1 MTATVMGVRMD
12 GQSTS
17 ASRRDTPATPALL
30 IRLLG
35 GFTISVGERPIP
47 DDVWRGQK
55 VRALLKLLALAPAQ
69 RLARDQLLDTLWPDF
84 TPDAA
89 ASNLYSTL
97 TVARKA
103 LAGVATL
110 RLRAGMVALHAPDG
124 VRIDVADFLLAAA
137 RARDSPDPADYRAA
151 LAWYGGELLPDDRY
165 EDWAA
170 APRET
175 LRGVYCGLLRAV
187 ATLYEERGVHG
198 AAIDALARLVA
209 DEATDEAA
217 HLALMRLYARAGNGA
232 AALRQYTVLR
242 ETLVREL
249 DAEPGPAART
259 LYAELVIGHAAAEM
273 PHERGWPAARD
284 AMPPALGT
292 LPATLTSFVGREA
305 ELAELR
311 ALLVEDDVRLLTL
324 TGVGGGGKTRLAAVA
339 AEAVGAHY
347 PGGVWFVNLAALPA
361 RVTAQAAV
369 AEVALAALGAH
380 APQGHEPLTAL
391 ERFFRDRRA
400 LLLLDNC
407 EHVIAA
413 ATQLA
418 AALLA
423 ACPQLH
429 ILATSRETLRL
440 PGEFVWQVPPLALPA
455 FGQQTRTPAQLAA
468 LAACPA
474 VALFLDRARRRAPMV
489 LTAENAGA
497 IAAICRQLDGLP
509 LALELAA
516 SRIGILTIGQLAE
529 RLGDALGTLTSRE
542 RGLSPRQQTLRATLD
557 WGYAL
562 LTEAEQRCFRALAV
576 FAGSWS
582 LAAAEAII
590 GGGEGEA
597 QTLAALEGLVE
608 KSLVTP
614 VARDEEMRYRFLEPV
629 RQYAALRLA
638 EAGEALV
645 FGARHTIYYLA
656 LVAGAEDGMV
666 RPERARW
673 VALLGEE
680 IENIR
685 AVLDRCHTQGDVRS
699 GFILASELW
708 RFWMAR
714 SWHSEGRRWLG
725 LALAGVALDDPLLP
739 LLRRLAVPFGAA
751 VLAFQQ
757 ADIATAARLMER
769 VLALARANDEQFYVA
784 GALMQ
789 SGHIALRSGDIERA
803 RGCYAESLALR
814 RTLGDRWGE
823 GISLQGL
830 GSVLLIAGEVD
841 EALPLLRQALAIQR
855 ELSEWWQIATTLY
868 WLGRALMEVGDYAA
882 AEHALREGVI
892 LGKAIGSDIAASNCL
907 MVLAGRAIRGG
918 ELALARAQ
926 LAEVLDRTVVN
937 GFWLEV
943 NLCLQGFALLAA
955 VAGDHARALRLLGAA
970 EMQSG
975 TLHLARLPHTFG
987 TQLQLPQH
995 FARARAALGEV
1006 ASAAAYTVGAALSL
1020 EGAVAEALALT
1031 VA

>member
-1 MTATVMGVRMD
+1 MN
-12 GQSTS
+12 GQLAS
-17 ASRRDTPATPALL
+17 ADRHDSAAPPALL

-35 GFTISVGERPIP
+35 SFTVSIREQPIA
-47 DDVWRGQK
+47 DDAWRRQK
-55 VRALLKLLALAPAQ
+55 VRALVKLLALAPAQ
-69 RLARDQLLDTLWPDF
+69 RLARDQLLDMLWPDF
-84 TPDAA
+84 APDAA

-97 TVARKA
+97 TVARKV
-103 LAGVATL
+103 LASVATL
-110 RLRAGMVALHAPDG
+110 HLRAGMVVLQVPDG
-124 VRIDVADFLLAAA
+124 VRIDVAEFTQAAT
-137 RARDSPDPADYRAA
+137 RARGSRDPAAYRAA

-175 LRGVYCGLLRAV
+175 LRGVYCTLLRAV
-187 ATLYEERGVHG
+187 AVLYEARGEYG
-198 AAIDALARLVA
+198 AATEALERLVA
-209 DEATDEAA
+209 DETTDEAG

-232 AALRQYTVLR
+232 AALRQYAVLR
-242 ETLVREL
+242 ETLARDL
-249 DAEPGPAART
+249 DAEPGLAARS
-259 LYAELVIGHAAAEM
+259 LYAELATGHAAGETAATGDRRAAGAAEA
-273 PHERGWPAARD
+273 PA
-284 AMPPALGT
+284 PET
-292 LPATLTSFVGREA
+292 LPTTLTSFVGREE
-305 ELAELR
+305 ELAEVR
-311 ALLVEDDVRLLTL
+311 ALLMGGGVRLLTL
-324 TGVGGGGKTRLAAVA
+324 TGVGGSGKTRLATVA
-339 AEAVGAHY
+339 AEAVRAHY
-347 PGGVWFVNLAALPA
+347 PGGVWFVDLATLPA
-361 RVTAQAAV
+361 GSTAQAAV
-369 AEVALAALGAH
+369 AEVALAALGARVS
-380 APQGHEPLTAL
+380 PGREPLAAL
-391 ERFFRDRRA
+391 ELFFRTRRA

-407 EHVIAA
+407 EHVIQA
-413 ATQLA
+413 ATALA

-423 ACPQLH
+423 TCPALH

-455 FGQQTRTPAQLAA
+455 PGQGTRTPEQLAA

-474 VALFLDRARRRAPMV
+474 VTLFLDRARRRTPIV

-497 IAAICRQLDGLP
+497 IVAICRQLDGLP

-557 WGYAL
+557 WGYDL
-562 LTEAEQRCFRALAV
+562 LNDAERRCFRALAV

-608 KSLVTP
+608 KSLVTL
-614 VARDEEMRYRFLEPV
+614 VARDDEMRYRFLEPV
-629 RQYAALRLA
+629 RQYAAMRLA
-638 EAGEALV
+638 EAGEERV
-645 FGARHTIYYLA
+645 CGARHTIYYLA

-666 RPERARW
+666 KPARARW

-685 AVLDRCHTQGDVRS
+685 AALARCHAQGDVRS

-714 SWHSEGRRWLG
+714 SWHGEGRRWLG
-725 LALAGVALDDPLLP
+725 IALAGVAQDDPLIP

-757 ADIATAARLMER
+757 ADIVAAQRLMER
-769 VLALARANDEQFYVA
+769 VLDLARANDEQFYVA

-789 SGHIALRSGDIERA
+789 LGNITLHSGDIEQARA
-803 RGCYAESLALR
+803 RYAESLALR

-823 GISLQGL
+823 GVSLQGL
-830 GSVLLIAGEVD
+830 GSVFLIAGAID
-841 EALPLLRQALAIQR
+841 EALLLLREALAIQR
-855 ELSEWWQIATTLY
+855 ALAERWQVATTLY
-868 WLGRALMEVGDYAA
+868 WLGRALMEHGDYAA
-882 AEHALREGVI
+882 AERALQEGVS
-892 LGKAIGSDIAASNCL
+892 LGKAIGSDLAVSNCL
-907 MVLAGRAIRGG
+907 LILASRAIQRG

-926 LAEVLDRTVVN
+926 LLEVLDRTVGH

-943 NLCLQGFALLAA
+943 NLCLQGCALLAA
-955 VAGDHARALRLLGAA
+955 AAGDHARALRLLGAA
-970 EMQSG
+970 ETQSG
-975 TLHLARLPHTFG
+975 ALRLARLPHTFQ
-987 TQLQLPQH
+987 TLLQAPQR
-995 FARARAALGEV
+995 FALARAAFGEA
-1006 ASAAAYTVGAALSL
+1006 ASAAAYATGTTLSL
-1020 EGAVAEALALT
+1020 DDAVSEARALT
-1031 VA
+1031 IT

>member
-1 MTATVMGVRMD
+1 MNGQQLSAGHRAT
-12 GQSTS
+12 
-17 ASRRDTPATPALL
+17 PETPALL

-35 GFTISVGERPIP
+35 GFTITVGERPIP
-47 DDVWRGQK
+47 EDAWRGQK
-55 VRALLKLLALAPAQ
+55 VRALVKLLALAPAQ
-69 RLARDQLLDTLWPDF
+69 RLARDQLLDLLWPDF

-97 TVARKA
+97 TVARKI

-110 RLRAGMVALHAPDG
+110 RLRAGMVALSAPGG
-124 VRIDVADFLLAAA
+124 VRIDVNEFTLAATHA
-137 RARDSPDPADYRAA
+137 RGSRDPADYRAA
-151 LAWYGGELLPDDRY
+151 LAWYGGALLPEDRY

-187 ATLYEERGVHG
+187 AVLYAEGGEHD
-198 AAIDALARLVA
+198 AAIDALERLVA
-209 DEATDEAA
+209 DEPTDEPA
-217 HLALMRLYARAGNGA
+217 HLALMRLYARVGNGA
-232 AALRQYTVLR
+232 AALRQYNVLR
-242 ETLVREL
+242 ETLAREL
-249 DAEPGPAART
+249 DAEPGLAARS
-259 LYAELVIGHAAAEM
+259 LYAELVTGHAAAET
-273 PHERGWPAARD
+273 PAAARRSV
-284 AMPPALGT
+284 ARVAGPPVPET

-311 ALLVEDDVRLLTL
+311 ALLIEDGVRLLTL
-324 TGVGGGGKTRLAAVA
+324 TGVGGSGKTRLAVVA
-339 AEAVGAHY
+339 AGAVRAHY
-347 PGGVWFVNLAALPA
+347 PGGVWFVTLAALPA
-361 RVTAQAAV
+361 QATAQAAV
-369 AEVALAALGAH
+369 AEAALAALGAH
-380 APQGHEPLTAL
+380 VAQGHEPLTAL
-391 ERFFRDRRA
+391 KLFFRSRRA

-413 ATQLA
+413 ATELI

-423 ACPQLH
+423 TCPGLH
-429 ILATSRETLRL
+429 VLATSRETLRL
-440 PGEFVWQVPPLALPA
+440 PGEFVWQVPPLALPVL
-455 FGQQTRTPAQLAA
+455 GQGMHTPGQLAA

-474 VALFLDRARRRAPMV
+474 IALFLDRARRRAPALT

-497 IAAICRQLDGLP
+497 IVAICRQLDGLP

-529 RLGDALGTLTSRE
+529 RLGDALSTLASRE
-542 RGLSPRQQTLRATLD
+542 RGVSPRQQTMRATLD
-557 WGYAL
+557 WSYTL

-582 LAAAEAII
+582 LAAAEAIV
-590 GGGEGEA
+590 GAGTGAGTGA
-597 QTLAALEGLVE
+597 DATLAALEGLVE

-614 VARDEEMRYRFLEPV
+614 VVRDDAMRYRCLEPV
-629 RQYAALRLA
+629 RQYAAMRLA

-666 RPERARW
+666 KPARERW

-685 AVLDRCHTQGDVRS
+685 AVLDRCHAQGDVRN

-714 SWHSEGRRWLG
+714 SWHGEGRRWLG
-725 LALAGVALDDPLLP
+725 LALAGVSLDDPLLP

-757 ADIATAARLMER
+757 ADVATAARLMAR
-769 VLALARANDEQFYVA
+769 VLALARANDEQHYVA

-789 SGHIALRSGDIERA
+789 LGHIALHSADIKQARA
-803 RGCYAESLALR
+803 YYAESLALR
-814 RTLGDRWGE
+814 RALGDRWGE
-823 GISLQGL
+823 GVSLQGL
-830 GSVLLIAGEVD
+830 GSVLLIAGAVA

-855 ELSEWWQIATTLY
+855 GLAEWWQVATTLY
-868 WLGRALMEVGDYAA
+868 WLGRALMEDGDYDD
-882 AEHALREGVI
+882 AERYLQEGVT
-892 LGKAIGSDIAASNCL
+892 LGNAIGSGLAVSNCL
-907 MVLAGRAIRGG
+907 LVLACRAIRRG
-918 ELALARAQ
+918 ELAVARGQ
-926 LAEVLDRTVVN
+926 LAAVLDRTVVN

-943 NLCLQGFALLAA
+943 NLCLQGFALLAT

-970 EMQSG
+970 ETQAD
-975 TLHLARLPHTFG
+975 TLKLARLPHTLQ
-987 TQLQLPQH
+987 TQLQAPQR
-995 FARARAALGEV
+995 FARARAALGEP
-1006 ASAAAYTVGAALSL
+1006 ASAAAYTIGATCSL
-1020 EGAVAEALALT
+1020 EEAVADALALPI
-1031 VA
+1031 A